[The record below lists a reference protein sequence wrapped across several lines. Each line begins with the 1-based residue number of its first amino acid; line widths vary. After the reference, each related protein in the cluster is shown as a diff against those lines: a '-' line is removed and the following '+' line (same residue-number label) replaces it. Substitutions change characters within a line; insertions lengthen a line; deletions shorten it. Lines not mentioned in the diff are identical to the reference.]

1 MKTHIRSSN
10 GRTYCGRLVGLIL
23 PAHYGSIDTGHVKP
37 PPGTVACID
46 TRVTAIDEA
55 TCTAC
60 QRSDD
65 RRVLENYNREQRALP
80 PEKRDGYEG

>member
-1 MKTHIRSSN
+1 MKTHIPNGN
-10 GRTYCGRLVGLIL
+10 GRTYCGRVGLIL
-23 PAHYGSIDTGHVKP
+23 GQHPDSVFMGP
-37 PPGTVACID
+37 PPRPVACID

-55 TCTAC
+55 TCAAC

-65 RRVLENYNREQRALP
+65 RRVRETYQREQQALP